1 MFAWLRKR
9 LRLKQRQYRRNQQK
23 GVHDRIK
30 LTLNGL
36 LIYLDREIRLNWP
49 HEVHV
54 LVPRAEEI
62 RTYQNGQLV
71 EERRIL
77 SSITVVHSPYHPP
90 AESAEPPQGPTTPLP
105 PTIPPR

>member
-1 MFAWLRKR
+1 MFAWLKKR
-9 LRLKQRQYRRNQQK
+9 PQLRQRRQSLTLQN
-23 GVHDRIK
+23 GLHDRIK

-36 LIYLDREIRLNWP
+36 LIYLDREISFNWP

-62 RTYQNGQLV
+62 RIYQNGELM

-77 SSITVVHSPYHPP
+77 SSISIVHAPYHPP
-90 AESAEPPQGPTTPLP
+90 AEGGQS
-105 PTIPPR
+105 PRCKKDFVIRKEN